1 MVLTHPR
8 RATAP
13 APAIAPHIITPNNTG
28 TQTAATTP
36 AVSRL
41 LAGRLEQTSLGR
53 RMNMCGK
60 TLSTLWAFG
69 KTYPSK
75 SRGSIRIWMPRARMQ
90 RSRRNNNQLKKK
102 RNFLAPLAACLNIFQ
117 LLTTMYIY
125 DDYLF
130 IGLSQG
136 SIVCFLSDVR
146 MGFFNKLLR
155 FKKDL

>member
-1 MVLTHPR
+1 M
-8 RATAP
+8 
-13 APAIAPHIITPNNTG
+13 
-28 TQTAATTP
+28 
-36 AVSRL
+36 S
-41 LAGRLEQTSLGR
+41 
-53 RMNMCGK
+53 
-60 TLSTLWAFG
+60 
-69 KTYPSK
+69 
-75 SRGSIRIWMPRARMQ
+75 RARMQ
-90 RSRRNNNQLKKK
+90 RSRRNNNQFKK

-117 LLTTMYIY
+117 LLTTIYIY